1 VAEQVLAW
9 ATQSGAGAVMTRNMA
24 GSAGLNEGVPTARD
38 RDRTTYSPGVEL
50 IRRPY
55 GHPDVVAL
63 TDEAQAHYRQ
73 LYGGPG
79 DESLVELADFEAPTG
94 HFVVGYVDGVPVA
107 MGGWR
112 RLGDRRG
119 LPSPRTAEIKRMYV
133 SPAARGRGLSRI
145 VLAELE
151 TTARAAG
158 LDWLVLETGR
168 PQTSALGLYRS
179 SGYCEID
186 GTAYGHYVG
195 EPDAIHL
202 GRSLG

>member
-1 VAEQVLAW
+1 
-9 ATQSGAGAVMTRNMA
+9 
-24 GSAGLNEGVPTARD
+24 
-38 RDRTTYSPGVEL
+38 VEL
-50 IRRPY
+50 IARPY
-55 GHPDVVAL
+55 GHPDVEAL
-63 TDEAQAHYRQ
+63 TDQVQAHYRQ

-79 DESLVELADFEAPTG
+79 DQSVVEEADFEAPTG
-94 HFVVGYVDGVPVA
+94 HFVVGYVNGEPVA

-112 RLGDRRG
+112 RLGERPG
-119 LPSPRTAEIKRMYV
+119 LPSPNSAEIKRMYV
-133 SPAARGRGLSRI
+133 CPSARGHGLSRA

-179 SGYCEID
+179 SGYHEID

-195 EPDAIHL
+195 EPDAVHL
-202 GRSLG
+202 GKSLR